1 MSELLLFAFPIT
13 ASPSFCHTL
22 FHCVVLS
29 HFFVAVVVSGQLESY
44 LCLSFLSTEGF
55 RQDPAK

>member
-29 HFFVAVVVSGQLESY
+29 PFFVAVVVYGQLEK
-44 LCLSFLSTEGF
+44 LLMLVLSVY
-55 RQDPAK
+55 